1 MKILK
6 VIFSNLNS
14 LRGDFV
20 IDFTDEAFTQ
30 NGIFAITGPTG
41 AGKSTILDAM
51 CLALYSKTPRLNDV
65 GGSNEIM
72 SRSQGQCKAQVF
84 FEAQGNYYLASFEQH
99 RSRNKSDGALQA
111 KTHKLLKAT
120 SKLEVGAEIE
130 SGKNVPNK
138 VAEIS
143 GLDFDKFS
151 KSMLLAQGNFA
162 SFLKSNENERSQ
174 LLEKLTGTD
183 FYSKISAFIFYK
195 TKAERETLNN
205 MLQSLSQIKLLSDEE
220 LSQRQAQI
228 KEIDNKTQA
237 IEKDNL
243 VLNDLYNQYLELEK
257 YTKEKAL
264 LDEENLN
271 LQNDLK
277 DFEHSKLILDK
288 ASKSQDLKALYQNLK
303 TAIKEDEKLQQSLL
317 ELQNKLSDKKS
328 ESQTLTLKINETKQQ
343 ETELKQKQASF
354 DLIFDKVVALDTI
367 LTEKNSQLLSKQEEL
382 TSTQANFK
390 AQEQQLK
397 AKEQELTTLKTKLQD
412 LDNFLTENRQDE
424 FLPELNSKLSTLQEN
439 LEKDLNDYQ
448 KEQQNLANLKTQIE
462 DLDNQ
467 LLELNTQ
474 DKVKQKDKDAS
485 LTKLLKVKDELTSL
499 LPSAD
504 FEHLQDEISKLQE
517 LIPNLNAL
525 NESLQKHEEIEKNL
539 ETLKDQEQ
547 ETLQKQTKLSQ
558 EITTQ
563 KQDLEKQE
571 QALSHQ
577 EEMVALKKQIASFE
591 EQRRHLVQGKPCPL
605 CGSLE
610 HPFALPQN
618 LQLSSDEEQALANLK
633 VQVKNLQ
640 ETLKQ
645 NELTLATTETELKNT
660 QKELKKAEDKLKQLE
675 ETQDHLKAQLEV
687 QLQALS
693 FKQAFNLENLSSFI
707 TEANEFLKELK
718 KTSKKY
724 LKLQKYEE
732 KAQKE
737 VQNLEKE
744 LSDLEIKITK
754 AKTSR
759 ASLVI
764 NEDSLINK
772 VQEKEVSLKQSLENI
787 KAHYQNAK
795 LEFTLPSDYQE
806 CLELFEAKLKVLN
819 ERAATFK
826 AKKAD
831 KDLKLEQK
839 SPLESSCESIKATI
853 KSLKQT
859 LLQTQNAIDTL
870 QNEYQKQKAE
880 RQGLFGDEDPKAYQ
894 DKLTQDLNLNAQK
907 LVELNAQFNKLQQ
920 EIADLKGQQQSQENS
935 RTEALAKT
943 QDFKAQFKLKL
954 ADLGF
959 ENEEAFFE
967 ILKYTEDDLEKFK
980 AQEQELLE
988 RQIELETK
996 IKSNQD
1002 AKLNLQTQ
1010 LEGKLSFAEVKQSLE
1025 DNRSLL
1031 KTQSEIKGSISAQL
1045 KLHEENLKQVQ
1056 DKLALIEP
1064 KKAQVLRYEKLS
1076 NLIGSADGKGYRKF
1090 VQGIS
1095 LEFLLAMANEQMA
1108 KLTDRY
1114 KLCPSDDEKHPL
1126 DIKVIDLYQFGI
1138 HRPTANLSGGET
1150 FLVSLALALGLSKM
1164 ASQNVQVNSLFLDEG
1179 FGSLDDEALDS
1190 ALDTLASL
1198 QQEGKLIGVI
1208 SHIDKV
1214 KERIITQI
1222 EVKRLQGGFS
1232 TIIGAGCKSKL

>member
-84 FEAQGNYYLASFEQH
+84 FEARGNYYLASFEQH

-143 GLDFDKFS
+143 GLDFDRFS

-195 TKAERETLNN
+195 TKEEREILNN

-228 KEIDNKTQA
+228 KEIDNKTQE
-237 IEKDNL
+237 IEKENEA
-243 VLNDLYNQYLELEK
+243 LNSLYNQYFELDK
-257 YTKEKAL
+257 NTKEKAL

-277 DFEHSKLILDK
+277 DFEHTKLILDK

-303 TAIKEDEKLQQSLL
+303 TSIKDDEKLQQSLL

-328 ESQTLTLKINETKQQ
+328 ESQTLTLKIEESKQQ

-354 DLIFDKVVALDTI
+354 ASIFDKVVALDTI
-367 LTEKNSQLLSKQEEL
+367 IAEKNSQLVSKQEEL
-382 TSTQANFK
+382 ATTQANFQT
-390 AQEQQLK
+390 QEQQLK

-412 LDNFLTENRQDE
+412 LENFLTENRQDE

-439 LEKDLNDYQ
+439 LDKDLSDYQ
-448 KEQQNLANLKTQIE
+448 KEQQNLENLRTQIE
-462 DLDNQ
+462 GLDNH
-467 LLELNTQ
+467 LSELSTQ
-474 DKVKQKDKDAS
+474 EKVKQKDKDAS
-485 LTKLLKVKDELTSL
+485 LAKLLKVKDELNSL

-525 NESLQKHEEIEKNL
+525 NESLQKHEETKKNL
-539 ETLKDQEQ
+539 EALKAQEQ

-558 EITTQ
+558 AITSQ

-577 EEMVALKKQIASFE
+577 EEIVALKKQIASFE

-618 LQLSSDEEQALANLK
+618 LQLSSDEEQALNNLK
-633 VQVKNLQ
+633 VQVKDLQ
-640 ETLKQ
+640 EALKQ
-645 NELTLATTETELKNT
+645 NELTFATIETELKNT
-660 QKELKKAEDKLKQLE
+660 QKELKKAEDLLKQLE
-675 ETQDHLKAQLEV
+675 ETINNLKAQLEV
-687 QLQALS
+687 QLQTLS
-693 FKQAFNLENLSSFI
+693 FKQTFNLENLSSFI
-707 TEANEFLKELK
+707 TEANELLKELK

-724 LKLQKYEE
+724 LKLQKDEE

-737 VQNLEKE
+737 AQDLEKE
-744 LSDLEIKITK
+744 LSELEIKVTES
-754 AKTSR
+754 KTSR

-795 LEFTLPSDYQE
+795 LEFKLPEDYQE
-806 CLELFEAKLKVLN
+806 CLKLLGEKLEVLKT
-819 ERAATFK
+819 RAATFK
-826 AKKAD
+826 EKKAD
-831 KDLKLEQK
+831 KDLKLKQQ
-839 SPLESSCESIKATI
+839 SPLERSFESMKATLE
-853 KSLKQT
+853 SLKQT

-870 QNEYQKQKAE
+870 QGEYQKQKAE
-880 RQGLFGDEDPKAYQ
+880 REELFGDEDPKAYQ

-907 LVELNAQFNKLQQ
+907 LVKLNTQFNELQQ
-920 EIADLKGQQQSQENS
+920 AIADLKGQQQSKEHA
-935 RTEALAKT
+935 RTET
-943 QDFKAQFKLKL
+943 QTKIQDLQSQFKLKL
-954 ADLGF
+954 AELGF
-959 ENEEAFFE
+959 ENE
-967 ILKYTEDDLEKFK
+967 
-980 AQEQELLE
+980 
-988 RQIELETK
+988 
-996 IKSNQD
+996 
-1002 AKLNLQTQ
+1002 
-1010 LEGKLSFAEVKQSLE
+1010 
-1025 DNRSLL
+1025 
-1031 KTQSEIKGSISAQL
+1031 
-1045 KLHEENLKQVQ
+1045 
-1056 DKLALIEP
+1056 
-1064 KKAQVLRYEKLS
+1064 
-1076 NLIGSADGKGYRKF
+1076 
-1090 VQGIS
+1090 
-1095 LEFLLAMANEQMA
+1095 
-1108 KLTDRY
+1108 
-1114 KLCPSDDEKHPL
+1114 
-1126 DIKVIDLYQFGI
+1126 
-1138 HRPTANLSGGET
+1138 
-1150 FLVSLALALGLSKM
+1150 
-1164 ASQNVQVNSLFLDEG
+1164 
-1179 FGSLDDEALDS
+1179 
-1190 ALDTLASL
+1190 
-1198 QQEGKLIGVI
+1198 
-1208 SHIDKV
+1208 
-1214 KERIITQI
+1214 
-1222 EVKRLQGGFS
+1222 
-1232 TIIGAGCKSKL
+1232 